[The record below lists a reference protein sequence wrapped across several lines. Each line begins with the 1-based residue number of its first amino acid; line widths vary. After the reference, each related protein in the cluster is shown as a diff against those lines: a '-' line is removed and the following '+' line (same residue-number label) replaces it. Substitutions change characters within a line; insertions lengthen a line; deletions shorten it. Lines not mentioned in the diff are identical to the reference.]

1 MKNFKLNLENVNNVL
16 LVIIMI
22 MLIVVI
28 YKKTVETFFQ
38 QPACSNTALQAN
50 PNVMLCS
57 GSNKGEVVEDGGV
70 WYKCG
75 DRSGIGF
82 ECE

>member
-1 MKNFKLNLENVNNVL
+1 MNNFKLNLENINNVL

-28 YKKTVETFFQ
+28 YNKTLETFFQ
-38 QPACSNTALQAN
+38 QPACSNTTLHAN

-57 GSNKGEVVEDGGV
+57 GSNKGEVVQEGGV